1 MQDQVSALLIER
13 AGQTGGR
20 VRGEVGEEV
29 RLSSSLGGNV
39 RIVANGAHAFVG
51 NCGVCLP
58 AKAREATRYGFFLR
72 EKSLYVPG
80 GPATVT
86 VAS

>member
-20 VRGEVGEEV
+20 VRGEVGEV

-72 EKSLYVPG
+72 EKSLYVAA

>member
-20 VRGEVGEEV
+20 VRVEVGEEV
-29 RLSSSLGGNV
+29 RLSSSLGGNL

-58 AKAREATRYGFFLR
+58 PKLERRRATGSF
-72 EKSLYVPG
+72 
-80 GPATVT
+80 
-86 VAS
+86 